1 MNNITA
7 LPWDSNFFNLSVG
20 QSNLTDD
27 AELNAFKTE
36 FATVNDVEWTVGEN
50 YFIAS
55 FNYNQKQVFAYY
67 DEQGIL
73 LGLTRNISTADL
85 PMNLQYNL
93 KKEYNNYWISDLFEV
108 AKNGRTEYYVTVEN
122 ADKKIVLLAT
132 GSDWEEY
139 KKVRKA

>member
-1 MNNITA
+1 MILTLVIA
-7 LPWDSNFFNLSVG
+7 VSTLSTLSAFASEVKV
-20 QSNLTDD
+20 NTKV
-27 AELNAFKTE
+27 LNAFKTE